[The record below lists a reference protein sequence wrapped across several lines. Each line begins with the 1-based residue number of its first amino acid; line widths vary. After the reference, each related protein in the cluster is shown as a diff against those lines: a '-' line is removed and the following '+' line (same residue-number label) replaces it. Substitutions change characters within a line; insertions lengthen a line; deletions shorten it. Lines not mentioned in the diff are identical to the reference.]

1 MASYTAP
8 RRDIQFV
15 LREFLDADSHYSALA
30 GDAAVAPDLLDA
42 IIDNAAKFA
51 EEVVAPTFQSGD
63 AEGCHFADGRV
74 STPAGY
80 AEAFR
85 QWGEGGWQGLTV
97 PVADGGQGLPPS
109 VGLCVTEMVG
119 AANWAWSMYTGLSG
133 APVTCLL
140 NGGTE
145 ALKARFLPKL
155 LSGEW
160 AGTMC
165 LTEAHCGSDVGLLRT
180 RASDNGDG
188 TWNITGTKIFISG
201 GDQDITDNIVHAIL
215 ARTEGAPAGTAGI
228 SLFIVPKFWV
238 EEDGTLGAF
247 NHVSCGSIEKKM
259 GLKGSAT
266 CVMNYDGARG
276 FMLGAENQGLALMF
290 KLMNT
295 ARIGTAL
302 QGLAMCERAFQ
313 GALAYARERLQ
324 MRSLTGAKNPDGP
337 ADPII
342 VHPDVRRMLMTQ
354 KAFTEGGRAFL
365 YWLAQQA
372 DVIAHGSA
380 QDAEAASA
388 LLELLTPIAKGFCTE
403 TAQEVSYL
411 GMQVFGG
418 HGYIAEHGMEQIARD
433 NRISTV
439 YEGTTGIQS
448 LDLIGRK
455 VLGSGG
461 KLLRGFTK
469 VIHKYCEAQGG
480 NAAMAEFVAPL
491 AELNAEWGDLTM
503 KVGEAAMADAE
514 AVGSAS
520 VDYLMF
526 SGYVTYAW
534 VWARIAETSLAA
546 LQRAE
551 GEGDGEGESD
561 GAFYRAKL
569 ATARFYFQRLL
580 PRARAHAAAAMAPPA
595 SVMALAEEEFA
606 F

>member
-1 MASYTAP
+1 MPSYTAP

-15 LREFLDADSHYSALA
+15 LREFLDADTHYSKLQL
-30 GDAAVAPDLLDA
+30 DNELSPDLLDA
-42 IIDNAAKFA
+42 ILDGGAKFA
-51 EEVVAPTFQSGD
+51 EDVVAPLYQSGD
-63 AEGCHFADGRV
+63 AEGCTFRDGKV
-74 STPAGY
+74 TTPTGY

-97 PVADGGQGLPPS
+97 PVADGGQGLPAS
-109 VGLCVTEMVG
+109 VSMCVGEMVG
-119 AANWAWSMYTGLSG
+119 SANWAWNMYTGLSL

-145 ALKARFLPKL
+145 ALKARFLPKI

-188 TWNITGTKIFISG
+188 TWTVTGSKIFISG
-201 GDQDITDNIVHAIL
+201 GEQDITENIVHAIL
-215 ARTEGAPAGTAGI
+215 ARTEGAPEGTAGI

-238 EEDGTLGAF
+238 EEDGSLGEF
-247 NHVSCGSIEKKM
+247 NNVNCGAIERKM
-259 GLKGSAT
+259 GLKSSAT

-276 FMLGAENQGLALMF
+276 FMLGEENRGLQLMF
-290 KLMNT
+290 KLMNS
-295 ARIGTAL
+295 ARIGTAM
-302 QGLAMCERAFQ
+302 QGLAMSERAFQ

-354 KAFTEGGRAFL
+354 KAFTEGGRAFI
-365 YWLAQQA
+365 YWLAQQV
-372 DVIAHGSA
+372 DLTSHGSEE
-380 QDAEAASA
+380 EAATASE

-403 TAQEVSYL
+403 SAQEVAYL

-418 HGYIAEHGMEQIARD
+418 HGYIAEHGMEQVARD
-433 NRISTV
+433 NRIATV

-448 LDLIGRK
+448 LDLVGRK

-461 KLLRGFTK
+461 KLLRNFTR
-469 VIHKYCEAQGG
+469 VIHKYCEAHSG
-480 NAAMAEFVAPL
+480 NSAMAEFLAPL
-491 AELNAEWGDLTM
+491 AEVNREWGELTM

-514 AVGSAS
+514 VVGSAS

-546 LQRAE
+546 LQR
-551 GEGDGEGESD
+551 GEGDEG
-561 GAFYRAKL
+561 FYRAKL

-580 PRARAHAAAAMAPPA
+580 PRARAHAAAALAPA
-595 SVMALAEEEFA
+595 SSVMALGEDEFA